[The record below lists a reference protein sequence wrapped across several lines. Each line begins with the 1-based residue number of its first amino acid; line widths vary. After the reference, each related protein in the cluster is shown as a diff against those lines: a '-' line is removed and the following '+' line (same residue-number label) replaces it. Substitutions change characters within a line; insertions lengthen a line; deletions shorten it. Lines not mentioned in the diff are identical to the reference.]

1 MAELGGWSKALHGV
15 RGGILKISL
24 ILTAVY
30 VFAFLL
36 PRAFEVADYRDFP
49 VIGSRVLV
57 WCIAQ
62 AHLMF
67 AAFVLGVP
75 IFVYIAEV
83 AGVFLKSEEYDD
95 LAKEFTRLLAMS
107 YTITATLGGLLLVA
121 LVTLYPKFVVHME
134 KVFEPTWAF
143 YIGVIFSEALFAY
156 LYFYSWDLLQGS
168 LKKWHLLLGALVNVV
183 GIGIL
188 VITNAWT
195 GYMMTPSGVEG
206 MDLAIT
212 VTSRV
217 EAFMN
222 YAWNPLNI
230 HRLLANV
237 CFGGAIVGAYSAFRF
252 LAATSDDER
261 SRFDRMGYVGSFI
274 AVAAFIPLPFAGYYL
289 GREIYAYSQQMG
301 VSMMGGSFAQLW
313 ILQAILIGALF
324 LAINLYLWLA
334 MARIPGGER
343 YRKFQ
348 APVLFVLATGLA
360 VWATPHSIIATVAE
374 MKAMGSA
381 HHPRLGVLGVMSA
394 KNTAVN
400 LMILATFITFMLYRR
415 GNKQATSS
423 FVVAGNSIQILGL
436 LAAFGVIVGIGI
448 YGYFVPAAV
457 RVGLSVYQP
466 LMVAAFMFLFLAL
479 EVPIY
484 RGATSLGEIQ
494 WGRIPRVAQYVLFF
508 LAMSF
513 TWLMGLMGY
522 IRSGIRQY
530 WHVYQVMRDTSEGA
544 FIPSH
549 GFATTVIS
557 IIVLLFFLF
566 VSMVFALA
574 MRSELQEREQQ

>member
-1 MAELGGWSKALHGV
+1 MAEGDGWSKALAGV

-24 ILTAVY
+24 ILVVVY
-30 VFAFLL
+30 LLAFLL
-36 PRAFEVADYRDFP
+36 PRAFEAADYRDFP
-49 VIGSRVLV
+49 LIGSRVLV
-57 WCIAQ
+57 WSVAQ

-75 IFVYIAEV
+75 IFVFIAEV
-83 AGVFLKSEEYDD
+83 IGVFLKSEEYDG
-95 LAKEFTRLLAMS
+95 LAKEFMRLLAMS
-107 YTITATLGGLLLVA
+107 YTITATLGGILLVA
-121 LVTLYPKFVVHME
+121 LITLYPKFSAHME

-143 YIGVIFSEALFAY
+143 YIAIIFSEALFSY

-168 LKKWHLLLGALVNVV
+168 RKKWHLLIGVLVNAL

-195 GYMMTPSGVEG
+195 GYMMTPGGVEG
-206 MDLAIT
+206 SDLAIT
-212 VTSRV
+212 VTSRID
-217 EAFMN
+217 AFMN

-237 CFGGAIVGAYSAFRF
+237 CFGGAIVGAYAGFRF
-252 LAATSDDER
+252 LASTSDEER
-261 SRFDRMGYVGSFI
+261 ARFDWMGYIGSFI

-313 ILQAILIGALF
+313 ILQAILIGSLF

-343 YRKFQ
+343 YKKFQ

-400 LMILATFITFMLYRR
+400 LMILSTFITFMLYRR
-415 GNKQATSS
+415 GNKKATGS
-423 FVVAGNSIQILGL
+423 FVVAGNSIQVVAL
-436 LAAFGVIVGIGI
+436 LAALAGIVAIGV

-457 RVGLSVYQP
+457 RVGLSAYQP
-466 LMVAAFMFLFLAL
+466 MMVGAFMILFLLL

-484 RGATSLGEIQ
+484 RGAESLGEIK
-494 WGRIPRVAQYVLFF
+494 WGQIPRLSQYVLFF
-508 LAMSF
+508 LAVTF

-530 WHVYQVMRDTSEGA
+530 WHVYQVMKDTSEGA

-549 GFATTVIS
+549 GFATTVVS
-557 IIVLLFFLF
+557 IIVLIFFLF

-574 MRSELQEREQQ
+574 MRSELQEREQP

>member
-1 MAELGGWSKALHGV
+1 MAEGAGWPKALTGV
-15 RGGILKISL
+15 RGGIVKISL

-30 VFAFLL
+30 LLVFLL
-36 PRAFEVADYRDFP
+36 PRAFEAADYRHFP
-49 VIGSRVLV
+49 VIGSRVIV
-57 WCIAQ
+57 WALAQ

-75 IFVYIAEV
+75 IFVLIAEV
-83 AGVFLKSEEYDD
+83 MGVALKSERYDG

-121 LVTLYPKFVVHME
+121 LVTLYPRFTTHME
-134 KVFEPTWAF
+134 KVFDPTWSY
-143 YIGVIFSEALFAY
+143 YIGVIFCEALFAY
-156 LYFYSWDLLQGS
+156 LYWYTWDLLQGPR
-168 LKKWHLLLGALVNVV
+168 KGWHLFLGVMVNVLGV
-183 GIGIL
+183 VIL
-188 VITNAWT
+188 AITNAWT
-195 GYMMTPSGVEG
+195 GYMMTPGGIEGTGV
-206 MDLAIT
+206 AIT
-212 VTSRV
+212 VTSRY
-217 EAFMN
+217 EAFAN
-222 YAWNPLNI
+222 FAWNPLNI

-237 CFGGAIVGAYSAFRF
+237 CFGGAIVGAYAAFRF
-252 LAATSDDER
+252 LAAKTDEER
-261 SRFDRMGYVGSFI
+261 ESFDWMGYIGSFI

-313 ILQAILIGALF
+313 ILQAILIGSLF

-334 MARIPGGER
+334 MGRIPGGER
-343 YRKFQ
+343 YRKYQ
-348 APVLFVLATGLA
+348 APVLFVLAIGLA
-360 VWATPHSIIATVAE
+360 VWATPHSIIATFAE

-415 GNKQATSS
+415 GNKLATSS
-423 FVVAGNSIQILGL
+423 FNVPGNAIQIVAL
-436 LAAFGVIVGIGI
+436 LASMAVIVGIGI

-466 LMVAAFMFLFLAL
+466 LAVGAYVIIFLAL

-484 RGATSLGEIQ
+484 RGAQSLGEIR
-494 WGRIPRVAQYVLFF
+494 WGQMPRISQYVLFF
-508 LAMSF
+508 LAVTF

-522 IRSGIRQY
+522 IRSGVRQH

-549 GFATTVIS
+549 GFATMVVS
-557 IIVLLFFLF
+557 IIVLIFFLF

-574 MRSELQEREQQ
+574 MRSEQREREAS

>member
-1 MAELGGWSKALHGV
+1 MAEGGGWPKALAGV

-24 ILTAVY
+24 ILAVVY
-30 VFAFLL
+30 LLAFLL

-57 WCIAQ
+57 WSVAQ

-75 IFVYIAEV
+75 IFVFIAEV
-83 AGVFLKSEEYDD
+83 VGVFLKSEEYDG
-95 LAKEFTRLLAMS
+95 LAKEFMRLLAMS
-107 YTITATLGGLLLVA
+107 YTITATLGGILLIA
-121 LVTLYPKFVVHME
+121 LITLYPKFTTHME

-143 YIGVIFSEALFAY
+143 YIGVIFSEALFSY

-168 LKKWHLLLGALVNVV
+168 RKKWHLLLGGVVNAL

-195 GYMMTPSGVEG
+195 GYMMTPGGVEG
-206 MDLAIT
+206 SDLAIT
-212 VTSRV
+212 VTSRID
-217 EAFMN
+217 AFMN

-237 CFGGAIVGAYSAFRF
+237 CFGGAIVGAYAGFRF
-252 LAATSDDER
+252 LASTSDEER
-261 SRFDRMGYVGSFI
+261 ARFDWMGYIGSFI

-343 YRKFQ
+343 YKKFQ

-400 LMILATFITFMLYRR
+400 LMILSTFITFMLYRR
-415 GNKQATSS
+415 GNKKATGS
-423 FVVAGNSIQILGL
+423 FIVAGNSIQIVAL
-436 LAAFGVIVGIGI
+436 LAALGGIVAIGV

-457 RVGLSVYQP
+457 RVGLSAYQP
-466 LMVAAFMFLFLAL
+466 MMVGAFMILFLLL

-484 RGATSLGEIQ
+484 RGATSLGEIK
-494 WGRIPRVAQYVLFF
+494 WGEIPRLSQYVLFF
-508 LAMSF
+508 LAVTF

-530 WHVYQVMRDTSEGA
+530 WHVYQVMKDTSEGA

-557 IIVLLFFLF
+557 IIVLIFFLF

-574 MRSELQEREQQ
+574 MRSELQDRDQP

>member
-1 MAELGGWSKALHGV
+1 MAEGSGWAKALAGV
-15 RGGILKISL
+15 RGGILKISG
-24 ILTAVY
+24 ILVVVY
-30 VFAFLL
+30 VLAFLL
-36 PRAFEVADYRDFP
+36 PRAFEAADYRDFP

-57 WCIAQ
+57 WSVAQ

-75 IFVYIAEV
+75 IFVFIAEV
-83 AGVFLKSEEYDD
+83 VGVFQKSDEYDG
-95 LAKEFTRLLAMS
+95 LAKEFMRLLAMS
-107 YTITATLGGLLLVA
+107 YTITATLGGMLLVA
-121 LVTLYPKFVVHME
+121 LITLYPKFTTHME

-143 YIGVIFSEALFAY
+143 YIGVIFCEALFSY
-156 LYFYSWDLLQGS
+156 LYFYSWDLLQGPK
-168 LKKWHLLLGALVNVV
+168 KKWHLLLGGVVNAL

-195 GYMMTPSGVEG
+195 GYMMTPSGIEG
-206 MDLAIT
+206 TGIAIT
-212 VTSRV
+212 VTSRID
-217 EAFMN
+217 AFMN

-237 CFGGAIVGAYSAFRF
+237 CFGGAIVGAYAGFRF
-252 LAATSDDER
+252 LAATSDEER
-261 SRFDRMGYVGSFI
+261 ARFDWMGYIGSFI

-334 MARIPGGER
+334 MARIPGGDR
-343 YRKFQ
+343 YKKFQ
-348 APVLFVLATGLA
+348 APVLIVLATGLA

-400 LMILATFITFMLYRR
+400 LMILSTFITFMLYRR
-415 GNKQATSS
+415 GNKKATGS
-423 FVVAGNSIQILGL
+423 FVVTGNSIQIVAL
-436 LAAFGVIVGIGI
+436 LAALAGIIAIGI

-457 RVGLSVYQP
+457 RVGLSAYQP
-466 LMVAAFMFLFLAL
+466 MMVGAFMVLYLLL

-484 RGATSLGEIQ
+484 RDSESLGEIK
-494 WGRIPRVAQYVLFF
+494 WGEIPRLSQYVLFF
-508 LAMSF
+508 LAVTF

-530 WHVYQVMRDTSEGA
+530 WHVYQVMKDTSEGA

-557 IIVLLFFLF
+557 IIVLIFFLF

-574 MRSELQEREQQ
+574 MRSELQDREQT

>member
-1 MAELGGWSKALHGV
+1 VWSVAE
-15 RGGILKISL
+15 
-24 ILTAVY
+24 
-30 VFAFLL
+30 
-36 PRAFEVADYRDFP
+36 
-49 VIGSRVLV
+49 
-57 WCIAQ
+57 

-75 IFVYIAEV
+75 IFVFIAELI
-83 AGVFLKSEEYDD
+83 GVYLKNQEYDG
-95 LAKEFTRLLAMS
+95 LAKEFMRLLAMS
-107 YTITATLGGLLLVA
+107 YTITATLGGILLVA
-121 LVTLYPKFVVHME
+121 LVTLYPKFTTHME

-143 YIGVIFSEALFAY
+143 YVAVIFSEALFSY

-168 LKKWHLLLGALVNVV
+168 RKKWHLLIGAVVNAL

-206 MDLAIT
+206 TDLAIT
-212 VTSRV
+212 VTSRID
-217 EAFMN
+217 AFMN
-222 YAWNPLNI
+222 YSWNPLNI

-237 CFGGAIVGAYSAFRF
+237 CFGGAIVGAYAGFRF
-252 LAATSDDER
+252 LAATSDEER
-261 SRFDRMGYVGSFI
+261 ARFDWMGYIGSFI

-343 YRKFQ
+343 YKKFQ

-360 VWATPHSIIATVAE
+360 VWATPHSIIATFAE

-381 HHPRLGVLGVMSA
+381 HHPKLGVLGVMSA

-400 LMILATFITFMLYRR
+400 LMILATFVTFMLYRR
-415 GNKQATSS
+415 GNKLATSS
-423 FVVAGNSIQILGL
+423 FVRAGNGIQILGL
-436 LAAFGVIVGIGI
+436 LAALGVIVGIGI

-466 LMVAAFMFLFLAL
+466 LMVAGFMTLFLVL

-484 RGATSLGEIQ
+484 RGAQTLGEIK
-494 WGRIPRVAQYVLFF
+494 WGQIPRVSQYVLFF
-508 LAMSF
+508 LAVTF

-522 IRSGIRQY
+522 IRSGIRQF
-530 WHVYQVMRDTSEGA
+530 WHVYQVMKDTSEGS

-557 IIVLLFFLF
+557 IIVLIFFLF
-566 VSMVFALA
+566 VAMVFALA
-574 MRSELQEREQQ
+574 MRSELQERKQP

>member
-1 MAELGGWSKALHGV
+1 MAEGSGWAKALSGV
-15 RGGILKISL
+15 RGGILKISA
-24 ILTAVY
+24 ILVVVY
-30 VFAFLL
+30 VLAFLL
-36 PRAFEVADYRDFP
+36 PRAFEAADYRDFP

-57 WCIAQ
+57 WSVAQ

-75 IFVYIAEV
+75 IFVFIAEV
-83 AGVFLKSEEYDD
+83 IGVFQKSEEYDG
-95 LAKEFTRLLAMS
+95 LAKEFMRLLAMS
-107 YTITATLGGLLLVA
+107 YTITATLGGMLLVA
-121 LVTLYPKFVVHME
+121 LITLYPKFTTHME

-143 YIGVIFSEALFAY
+143 YIGIIFCEALFSY

-168 LKKWHLLLGALVNVV
+168 KKKWHLLLGGFVNAL

-195 GYMMTPSGVEG
+195 GYMMTPSGIEG
-206 MDLAIT
+206 TDIAIT
-212 VTSRV
+212 VTSRID
-217 EAFMN
+217 AFMN

-237 CFGGAIVGAYSAFRF
+237 CFGGAIVGAYAGFRF
-252 LAATSDDER
+252 LAATSDEER
-261 SRFDRMGYVGSFI
+261 ARFDWMGYIGSFI

-324 LAINLYLWLA
+324 LAIDHYLWLA
-334 MARIPGGER
+334 MARIPGGDR
-343 YRKFQ
+343 YKKFQ
-348 APVLFVLATGLA
+348 VPVLIVLATGLA

-415 GNKQATSS
+415 GNKKATGS
-423 FVVAGNSIQILGL
+423 FVVAGNSIQIVAL
-436 LAAFGVIVGIGI
+436 LAALAGIVAIGI

-457 RVGLSVYQP
+457 RVGLSAYQP
-466 LMVAAFMFLFLAL
+466 MMVGAFMVLYLLL

-484 RGATSLGEIQ
+484 RNSESLGEIK
-494 WGRIPRVAQYVLFF
+494 WGQIPRLSQYVLFF
-508 LAMSF
+508 LAVTF

-530 WHVYQVMRDTSEGA
+530 WHVYQVMKDTSEGA

-557 IIVLLFFLF
+557 IIVLIFFLF

-574 MRSELQEREQQ
+574 MRSELQDREQP